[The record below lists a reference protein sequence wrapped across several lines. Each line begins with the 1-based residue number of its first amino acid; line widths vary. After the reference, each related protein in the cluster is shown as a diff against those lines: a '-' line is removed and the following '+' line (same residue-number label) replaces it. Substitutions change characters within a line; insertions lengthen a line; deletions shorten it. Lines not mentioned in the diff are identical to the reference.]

1 MDVAAARSR
10 APWAGEVSPWA
21 SSCSVSAL
29 GRPKSDESLVF
40 LLHRGLG
47 DEDTSRC
54 VVPGAARASPH
65 LLFGPGILSAL
76 CLPWGGVTLV
86 SGAVM
91 GSLVPELSL
100 LGMTLS
106 NSPPHALHTHKHTG

>member
-1 MDVAAARSR
+1 M
-10 APWAGEVSPWA
+10 
-21 SSCSVSAL
+21 
-29 GRPKSDESLVF
+29 
-40 LLHRGLG
+40 
-47 DEDTSRC
+47 
-54 VVPGAARASPH
+54 PGAARASPH

-106 NSPPHALHTHKHTG
+106 NSPPPMPCTHTNTQGREPGCQPATPRVL